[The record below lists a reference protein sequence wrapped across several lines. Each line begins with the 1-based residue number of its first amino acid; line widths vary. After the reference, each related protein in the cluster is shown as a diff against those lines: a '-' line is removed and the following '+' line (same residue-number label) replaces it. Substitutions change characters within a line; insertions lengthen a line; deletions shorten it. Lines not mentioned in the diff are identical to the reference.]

1 MHIPDGFLDVKVWAT
16 MDVVAAGIL
25 VYAVRKTNRTLEERQ
40 IPLMGVMGA
49 FIFAAQMLNFPVAG
63 GTSGHLI
70 GGVLAAVLLGPW
82 AATLVMTAILMVQC
96 FLFQDGGLTALGA
109 NVFNMGMLATISGYG
124 VYRLFE
130 RVIGGEKGRLVGI
143 FVASWLSVE
152 LSAMFCAIQLGLSGT
167 TPLGASLLAMVSI
180 HAVIGVFE
188 GVITTAVIGFVKAV
202 RPDILTFQ
210 QVRSV

>member
-1 MHIPDGFLDVKVWAT
+1 MHIPDGFLDVKVWAS

-25 VYAVRKTNRTLEERQ
+25 VYAVKKTNRTLEERQ

-109 NVFNMGMLATISGYG
+109 NVFNMGILATIVGYG

-130 RVIGGEKGRLVGI
+130 RATGGEKGRLVGI
-143 FVASWLSVE
+143 FVASWVSVE

-167 TPLGASLLAMVSI
+167 TPLGAALLAMVGI

-210 QVRSV
+210 PVRSV

>member
-1 MHIPDGFLDVKVWAT
+1 MHIPDGFLDAKVWAT
-16 MDVVAAGIL
+16 MDVVAAGIV
-25 VYAVRKTNRTLEERQ
+25 VYAVKKTNKTLEERQ
-40 IPLMGVMGA
+40 VPLMGVMGA

-109 NVFNMGMLATISGYG
+109 NVFNMGILAAIVGYG
-124 VYRLFE
+124 VYRQIE
-130 RVIGGEKGRLVGI
+130 RAIGGEKGRFVGI
-143 FVASWLSVE
+143 FVASWLSVV
-152 LSAMFCAIQLGLSGT
+152 LSAVCCAIQLGLSGT
-167 TPLGASLLAMVSI
+167 TPLGVALPAMVGI
-180 HAVIGVFE
+180 HAIIGVFE

-202 RPDILTFQ
+202 RPDILTLQ
-210 QVRSV
+210 QA